1 MSLNNQNETSKSMK
15 KTWTKPELKY
25 VGHVGDVL
33 QGGGGKLT
41 PSPADPGESRKP
53 SGVGGEGK

>member
-1 MSLNNQNETSKSMK
+1 MRSNDQKDANAINPTK
-15 KTWTKPELKY
+15 KAWTRPSLKY

-53 SGVGGEGK
+53 SGGE